1 MKRVSLLL
9 IVLLTMACS
18 KTEIEPYDQT
28 SDLNAVKTVQQS
40 EAAQEFIRLA
50 GRDNLLLEFVAGDI
64 LTIESL
70 EKIYSTEGDSTII
83 DLTQLDEPLNSTDID
98 RLFEYFNDLADATE
112 NLKADETWAQ
122 LSEEQLNLIA
132 EDIVISWQGMYGSQA
147 KAPTPCE
154 QQASQ
159 DALKVLAGG
168 FSMLG
173 SSLAFGPLAPQAFM
187 GMTVGTLVGA
197 TATWAIGISNC

>member
-28 SDLNAVKTVQQS
+28 SDLNPVKTVQQS

-50 GRDNLLLEFVAGDI
+50 GRDNVLLEFVGDDI

-83 DLTQLDEPLNSTDID
+83 DLTQLDEPLNSTDVD

-112 NLKADETWAQ
+112 NLKADEGWAQ
-122 LSEEQLNLIA
+122 LNEKQLNLIA

-154 QQASQ
+154 QQASA
-159 DALKVLAGG
+159 DAVNVLTAG
-168 FSMLG
+168 FSSMG
-173 SSLAFGPLAPQAFM
+173 AALAFGPATPVVVM
-187 GMTVGTLVGA
+187 GGTVGTLIGA
-197 TATWAIGISNC
+197 TAVWAIGYAKC